1 MQVSWLVKN
10 NMFLGHQMTFVEFA
24 WAHLCTLVTLSI
36 LLQYENKMIAI
47 KLKIFIGFPILSHVR
62 SSSLLQFIYEMGNSL
77 ITPLVRNR
85 NGTTKIH
92 LFENHVSEH
101 LRWKTARNHLIYKI
115 YKTIRNKL
123 KCTRHVQIMIENPY
137 NCKIKNEYGN
147 EFIDISHV

>member
-85 NGTTKIH
+85 NGTTKIY
-92 LFENHVSEH
+92 LFQNHVFEH
-101 LRWKTARNHLIYKI
+101 LTSLCQPFDIQNIQDYQKQIKMYTPSTNHDWESIQL
-115 YKTIRNKL
+115 
-123 KCTRHVQIMIENPY
+123 
-137 NCKIKNEYGN
+137 
-147 EFIDISHV
+147 